1 MKYMGSKRWMLENG
15 LGQML
20 EQTVTNYRRF
30 ADLFAGSGA
39 VVSYIAKRSR
49 IPVLAYD
56 LQEFSVVL
64 ASAIIERCKPL
75 TAAPLWK
82 EWHEI
87 AYRFVA
93 KTSFPSEDKFTYAY
107 VQKCRDWCQNQRH
120 LPITKAY
127 GGHYFSPK
135 QAVWLDALR
144 ATLPKE
150 APKKTVALAGLIQ
163 AASQC
168 AAAPGHTAQPFQ
180 PTRTAKKFLNEA
192 WEKDILVRTER
203 VLKEISQQYA
213 LRSGK
218 AAVADANDAAK
229 GLREG
234 DLVFVDPPYSSV
246 QYSRFYHVLETI
258 VRGECGQVSGVG
270 RYPDFILR
278 PHSKFSIK
286 SESVTA
292 FSTLMR
298 TIAERS
304 CSVIVTFPDHEC
316 SNGLSGECIRNIAKK
331 FFRVKEKVVTSKF
344 STLGGTERSSKTGN
358 IRSARQHANE
368 LILYLRPK

>member
-1 MKYMGSKRWMLENG
+1 MLDK
-15 LGQML
+15 
-20 EQTVTNYRRF
+20 TVRNYQRF
-30 ADLFAGSGA
+30 VDLFTGSGA

-56 LQEFSVVL
+56 LQEYSVVL
-64 ASAIIERCKPL
+64 ASAIIGRCRPL
-75 TAAPLWK
+75 AASPLWK
-82 EWHEI
+82 EWYER
-87 AYRFVA
+87 ACRFVA
-93 KTSFPSEDKFTYAY
+93 KTSIISEDKFTRAY
-107 VQKCRDWCQNQRH
+107 VWKCRDWCQNQRR
-120 LPITKAY
+120 LPITNAY

-135 QAVWLDALR
+135 QALWLDALR
-144 ATLPKE
+144 ATLPEE

-163 AASQC
+163 VASQC

-180 PTRTAKKFLNEA
+180 PTRTAKKFLREA
-192 WEKDILVRTER
+192 WEKDIPVRIECA
-203 VLKEISQQYA
+203 LEEISEQYA
-213 LRSGK
+213 LGSGK

-229 GLREG
+229 RLHEG

-258 VRGECGQVSGVG
+258 ARGECGQVSGVG

-286 SESVTA
+286 SESVEA

-298 TIAERS
+298 TIAERN

-316 SNGLSGECIRNIAKK
+316 SNGLSGESSRNIAKA
-331 FFRVKEKVVTSKF
+331 FFRVKEKVVISKF
-344 STLGGTERSSKTGN
+344 STLGGTDRSSKTGN